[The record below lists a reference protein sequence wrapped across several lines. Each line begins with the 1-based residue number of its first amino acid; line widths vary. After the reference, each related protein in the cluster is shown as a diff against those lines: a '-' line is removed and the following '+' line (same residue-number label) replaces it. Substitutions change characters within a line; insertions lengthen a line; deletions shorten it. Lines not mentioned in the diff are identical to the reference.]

1 MGQRLAVV
9 EPPVM
14 PEEPIWPDRLLILA
28 AGIGGGFGLGLL
40 LAAVVELLNRPIR
53 DPKALA
59 AISGVPSLGVVPM
72 IESLRPGT
80 RRPRFRFWR
89 KTAMEDGG

>member
-9 EPPVM
+9 EPPII
-14 PEEPIWPDRLLILA
+14 PDEPVWPDRLLILV

-40 LAAVVELLNRPIR
+40 LAAAAELLNRPIR

-59 AISGVPSLGVVPM
+59 AIAGVPSLGAIPT
-72 IESLRPGT
+72 IERLYPGV
-80 RRPRFRFWR
+80 RRPKFRFWR
-89 KTAMEDGG
+89 KTAMRDGG